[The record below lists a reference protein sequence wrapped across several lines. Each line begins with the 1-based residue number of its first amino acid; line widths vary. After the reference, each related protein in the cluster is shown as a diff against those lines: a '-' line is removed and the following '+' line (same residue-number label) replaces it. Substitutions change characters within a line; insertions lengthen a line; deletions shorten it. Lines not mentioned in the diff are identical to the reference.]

1 MEMSLLGPEGVSHP
15 GLHVET
21 LTMSRKERNRLK
33 IMAGVKAKEL
43 SQVQAAELIGLGY
56 RQAKRVWRRYR
67 EEGDAGLVHRLRGKP
82 GLRRKPAALRTAVL
96 QLCAQE
102 RYGDFGPTLMAE
114 ELAQQGLVVDHD
126 TLRRWWLAAGRGP
139 LRRRRQQ
146 HRQWRERKP
155 CLGAMIQ
162 LDGGAVFRSR
172 NHPGQLRRIRG
183 LGASARAAGGFVCG
197 PGQHLPLRRPGQRGR
212 ATGGPGAPNAI
223 WPGDGAIGGGVDFG
237 PQPPG
242 QGAGGTDERG
252 VARPAGQG
260 AAVGRH

>member
-96 QLCAQE
+96 QLCAEE

-139 LRRRRQQ
+139 LRRRR
-146 HRQWRERKP
+146 RS
-155 CLGAMIQ
+155 GA
-162 LDGGAVFRSR
+162 
-172 NHPGQLRRIRG
+172 
-183 LGASARAAGGFVCG
+183 GASNTGNGGSAN
-197 PGQHLPLRRPGQRGR
+197 H
-212 ATGGPGAPNAI
+212 A
-223 WPGDGAIGGGVDFG
+223 W
-237 PQPPG
+237 
-242 QGAGGTDERG
+242 ER
-252 VARPAGQG
+252 
-260 AAVGRH
+260 